1 MVMSG
6 RFGRVGLCVAATC
19 WLAAVPSTRATD
31 QDAVAALQKLGG
43 LSARAGSDSEASV
56 IKVEFNRAALTDE
69 KLEEAVGHMKKLK
82 SLRAVTLG
90 FTKVTDA
97 GLVHLAGL
105 PELEELGLA
114 QTAVTDAGLPH
125 LKGLKKLKRLD
136 LAGTKVTDKGAADL
150 KAALPDLDITRGP
163 TLRKN

>member
-1 MVMSG
+1 MSHT
-6 RFGRVGLCVAATC
+6 FGWFRLCVAAMC
-19 WLAAVPSTRATD
+19 SLAVVPLARSGD
-31 QDAVAALQKLGG
+31 PEAVAALQKLGG
-43 LSARAGSDSEASV
+43 LSARAGADSEAPV
-56 IKVEFNRAALTDE
+56 VKVEFNRAALTDE
-69 KLEEAVGHMKKLK
+69 MLEEAVQHMKTLT
-82 SLRAVTLG
+82 SLRALTLG

-136 LAGTKVTDKGAADL
+136 LVGTKVTDKGADDL
-150 KAALPDLDITRGP
+150 RAALPGLDITRGP
-163 TLRKN
+163 APGKK

>member
-1 MVMSG
+1 MP
-6 RFGRVGLCVAATC
+6 RTFGWFGLCVAATC
-19 WLAAVPSTRATD
+19 WLAVGPSARGTD

-43 LSARAGSDSEASV
+43 LSARAGSDSEAPV
-56 IKVEFNRAALTDE
+56 VKVEFNRAALTDD
-69 KLEEAVGHMKKLK
+69 KLEEAVAHMKKLK

-114 QTAVTDAGLPH
+114 QTAVTDAGLSH

-136 LAGTKVTDKGAADL
+136 LAGTRVTDKGAADL
-150 KAALPDLDITRGP
+150 KAAIPDLDITRGP
-163 TLRKN
+163 ALKKN

>member
-1 MVMSG
+1 MSRTLG
-6 RFGRVGLCVAATC
+6 RFGLCVAATC
-19 WLAAVPSTRATD
+19 GLALVPSARATD

-43 LSARAGSDSEASV
+43 LSARAGSDSEAPV

-97 GLVHLAGL
+97 GLAHLSGL

-114 QTAVTDAGLPH
+114 QTGVTDAGLSH
-125 LKGLKKLKRLD
+125 LKELKKLKRLD
-136 LAGTKVTDKGAADL
+136 LVGTKVTDKGAAEL
-150 KAALPDLDITRGP
+150 KSVLPDLDITRGP
-163 TLRKN
+163 APRKQ

>member
-1 MVMSG
+1 MSRTCG
-6 RFGRVGLCVAATC
+6 PFGLRIAALC
-19 WLAAVPSTRATD
+19 WLAVVPSARAAD
-31 QDAVAALQKLGG
+31 PEAVAALQKLGG
-43 LSARAGSDSEASV
+43 LSARAGSDSEAPV
-56 IKVEFNRAALTDE
+56 VKVEFNRAALTDE
-69 KLEEAVGHMKKLK
+69 KLEAAVRHMKKLK

-114 QTAVTDAGLPH
+114 ETAVTDAGLAH

-136 LAGTKVTDKGAADL
+136 LTGTKVTDKGADDL
-150 KAALPDLDITRGP
+150 KTTLPGLDITRGP
-163 TLRKN
+163 APGKK

>member
-1 MVMSG
+1 MS
-6 RFGRVGLCVAATC
+6 RCFGWFGLCVAAMW
-19 WLAAVPSTRATD
+19 WLASVPSSRAGD
-31 QDAVAALQKLGG
+31 LDAVAALQKLGG
-43 LSARAGSDSEASV
+43 LSARAGSDSEAPV
-56 IKVEFNRAALTDE
+56 VKVEFNRAALTDE
-69 KLEEAVGHMKKLK
+69 KLEEAVGHMKKLR

-105 PELEELGLA
+105 TELEELGLA
-114 QTAVTDAGLPH
+114 QTAVTDAGLSH
-125 LKGLKKLKRLD
+125 LKALKKLKRLD

-163 TLRKN
+163 APGKK